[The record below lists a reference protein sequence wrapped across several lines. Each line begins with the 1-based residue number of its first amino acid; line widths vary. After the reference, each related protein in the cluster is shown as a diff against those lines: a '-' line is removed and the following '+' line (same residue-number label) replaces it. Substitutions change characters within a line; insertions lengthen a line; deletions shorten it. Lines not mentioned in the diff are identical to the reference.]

1 MLYDKRRH
9 ICVYLYVHVRICH
22 SAGARQGAYAF
33 AYVSSPANVRKFL
46 CKHLYV
52 CLYAQDCVILSCKY
66 VRKRVFECVSKCATV
81 CRVRICNCLCK
92 SLRVCNCVVEC
103 DFVCHFM

>member
-1 MLYDKRRH
+1 MHRT
-9 ICVYLYVHVRICH
+9 
-22 SAGARQGAYAF
+22 
-33 AYVSSPANVRKFL
+33 
-46 CKHLYV
+46 
-52 CLYAQDCVILSCKY
+52 

-103 DFVCHFM
+103 DFVSFYVSDIECHFVCACNCACLCVFVFVRACLNLDVFL